1 MIAKITRGSNP
12 GNIGAYLHGPGH
24 ANEHF
29 YERNGGRYPG
39 GVVVG
44 GNVFVFVNPPHKP
57 WVARR
62 LMASRAGAGDPGRG
76 LSRSVVFQPVAPN
89 GVLVVG
95 CETSGRRRRDMG
107 KLIGYARVST
117 RSQGTD
123 RQVTDLL
130 GAGVR
135 RDDLYVDHGVSGART
150 SRPGFEQAV
159 GALQEGDT
167 LVVTT
172 LDRLGRSTQTMLE
185 LAQNLRG
192 RGVGLRV
199 LNLGGGDV
207 DTSTPMGSMVFTVM
221 AALAEMELEI
231 KRERVTDSIAKRRAA
246 GGDLGGRR
254 QQFTDSQIR
263 SAQRL
268 IQAGQPAAQVARD
281 LGMSRATLYRRIINM
296 P

>member
-1 MIAKITRGSNP
+1 
-12 GNIGAYLHGPGH
+12 
-24 ANEHF
+24 
-29 YERNGGRYPG
+29 
-39 GVVVG
+39 
-44 GNVFVFVNPPHKP
+44 
-57 WVARR
+57 
-62 LMASRAGAGDPGRG
+62 
-76 LSRSVVFQPVAPN
+76 
-89 GVLVVG
+89 
-95 CETSGRRRRDMG
+95 MG

-117 RSQGTD
+117 RGQNMD

-130 GAGVR
+130 DAGVR
-135 RDDLYVDHGVSGART
+135 RDDLYVDHGVSGARA
-150 SRPGFEQAV
+150 SRPSFDQAV
-159 GALQEGDT
+159 GALHEGDT

-185 LAQNLRG
+185 LAQDLRE

-263 SAQRL
+263 SARRL
-268 IQAGQPAAQVARD
+268 IEAGQPAAQVARD
-281 LGMSRATLYRRIINM
+281 LGMSRATLYRRLQKHL
-296 P
+296 